1 MPLYLALKE
10 TWRNRSRFM
19 LFSLVIALIT
29 TLVLFVAAL
38 AGGLATA
45 NRQFIEKLDADLLVY
60 QESSNLSAASSRLG
74 VSRVKQVRRVEGV
87 AEAGPIGFEQRFSDA
102 LRWTGTGRC
111 SSGRR

>member
-1 MPLYLALKE
+1 MSLYLALKE

-87 AEAGPIGFEQRFSDA
+87 AEAGPIGLSSASVRARSSRRTCSVVQRA
-102 LRWTGTGRC
+102 T
-111 SSGRR
+111 